1 MSKILL
7 YVLLLGSAGFVSAS
21 PSMIR
26 VDATTFV
33 NGGREDFE
41 SIFKNDPAKLKQS
54 VKQLFD
60 QETILHAGTRGYDLE
75 ASFEA
80 YYRLQQNQYHLV
92 DLNQDG
98 TDEVIFNGYIN
109 PNDDMEYLEIF
120 AIKNGKFEVV
130 HQEVGH
136 ILAFKIH
143 PNTGEIVLFQH
154 KYPCCNARSH
164 NIYQLRL
171 IAGVIQVHTKYFLGR
186 DSDMKGTF
194 FPQEVKYGP
203 KYKTLEKNTLV
214 RWSKEIIEKGAAP
227 DAPTNAIIHYPAG
240 TRYKLL
246 ASENGF
252 DYVLLCGPPVIETS
266 LVVNAENL
274 SKMHLFA
281 WIKH

>member
-1 MSKILL
+1 L
-7 YVLLLGSAGFVSAS
+7 YALLLGTAGFVRANV
-21 PSMIR
+21 SMIR
-26 VDATTFV
+26 VPVATFV

-41 SIFKNDPAKLKQS
+41 SIYKNDPAQLKQQ

-60 QETILHAGTRGYDLE
+60 HEVIMHAGTRAYDLQ
-75 ASFEA
+75 ADFET

-92 DLNQDG
+92 DLDKDG
-98 TDEVIFNGYIN
+98 TDEVIFNGYIH
-109 PNDDMEYLEIF
+109 PKDDMEYVEIF
-120 AIKNGKFEVV
+120 TFENGSPEILR
-130 HQEVGH
+130 QETGH
-136 ILAFKIH
+136 ILAFKIQ
-143 PNTGEIVLFQH
+143 PNTGEIILFQH
-154 KYPCCNARSH
+154 KYPCCNVRSH

-171 IAGVIQVHTKYFLGR
+171 IDGVLKVKTKYFLGR

-194 FPQEVKYGP
+194 FPQQVSYQP
-203 KYKTLEKNTLV
+203 KYKILGQKTLV
-214 RWSKEIIEKGAAP
+214 RWSKEVIEKDAAP

-252 DYVLLCGPPVIETS
+252 DYVLLCGPPVPETS

-281 WIKH
+281 WIKR